1 MIKMTVSGSFDNTKR
16 SLKRMTTE
24 QLYSALGKYGQMG
37 VDALRAATPVK
48 TGATASAW
56 RYGIRQDSKGI
67 HIEWYNDRTVPGNY
81 NVYIALLI
89 QYGHGTGTGGYV
101 AGVDYINP
109 AMKPVFDTIS
119 RNAWKELSKV

>member
-1 MIKMTVSGSFDNTKR
+1 MIKMTVSGSFENTKR
-16 SLKRMTTE
+16 SLKEMSTK
-24 QLYSALGKYGQMG
+24 QLYSILGKYGQMG
-37 VDALRAATPVK
+37 VDALRAATPVR

-56 RYGIRQDSKGI
+56 RYAIVRSANGVT
-67 HIEWYNDRTVPGNY
+67 IEWHNDRTSPTNSH
-81 NVYIALLI
+81 VYIALLI

-119 RNAWKELSKV
+119 KNVWKEVSKL